1 MLLSRLMK
9 KIGRRE
15 EPMMAPP
22 EAIEDSVPSA
32 PEVDTRPRVLNVGGN
47 SKQIPIP
54 DHYRGWNHLLLD
66 IAPGPEVDV
75 LLDARKLSD
84 YHGDKFDSVYSSH
97 NLEHFYPYDVPKV
110 LSGFMQ
116 VLKPGGFVDVRVPDL
131 NSVLQAVVERGMELD
146 DVLYVSPAGPIS
158 AHDVIYG
165 WGAEIERSGVDF
177 FAHKRG
183 FSAKSLSLA
192 LEKAGFVQVRTEVS
206 NFEVRAL
213 AFKTDPAATP
223 A

>member
-1 MLLSRLMK
+1 MLLSRVMK
-9 KIGRRE
+9 KFGRRE
-15 EPMMAPP
+15 PVVAQPEP
-22 EAIEDSVPSA
+22 IEDSLPSA
-32 PEVDTRPRVLNVGGN
+32 PEEDTRPRVLNVGGN

-84 YHGDKFDSVYSSH
+84 YHGDKFDSIYSSH
-97 NLEHFYPYDVPKV
+97 NLEHFYPHDVPKV

-116 VLKPGGFVDVRVPDL
+116 VLKPGGFVDVRIPDL
-131 NSVLQAVVERGMELD
+131 NSVLKAVVNQGMELD

-183 FSAKSLSLA
+183 FSAKSLSQT
-192 LEKAGFVQVRTEVS
+192 LEKAGFVQIRTEVS
-206 NFEVRAL
+206 NYEVRAL

>member
-15 EPMMAPP
+15 EPVMAPP

-32 PEVDTRPRVLNVGGN
+32 PEEDTRPRVLNVGGSN
-47 SKQIPIP
+47 KQIPIP

-84 YHGDKFDSVYSSH
+84 YHGDKFDSIYSSH
-97 NLEHFYPYDVPKV
+97 NLEHFYPHDVPKV

-131 NSVLQAVVERGMELD
+131 NSVLQAVVTRGMELD

-183 FSAKSLSLA
+183 FSAKSLSQA
-192 LEKAGFVQVRTEVS
+192 LEKAGFVQVKTEVS
-206 NFEVRAL
+206 NFEVRVL